1 MKKWI
6 FFLRKIKL
14 IESFSVEIPLSLNDL
29 VKKIDILL
37 YEDRSGFFSGTYSSK
52 TQFIGK
58 VNKKGFEIRNN
69 LMQMTKGKTVVIAYG
84 SFTDLNEKTEVNIEI
99 KGFDK
104 FMHLFYG
111 MQLLFYSILILYL
124 IFHTDRII
132 NQLHSL
138 PLHSSFW
145 GIVTNVI
152 ILGCLFFGMTIY
164 PYFKMRKS
172 MEEIEDDLR
181 RELCQISKE

>member
-6 FFLRKIKL
+6 FFLRKVKL

-29 VKKIDILL
+29 IKKIDTLL
-37 YEDRSGFFSGTYSSK
+37 YEDRSSFFSGSYSSK
-52 TQFIGK
+52 SQFIGK
-58 VNKKGFEIRNN
+58 VNKKGFKIRNN
-69 LMQMTKGKTVVIAYG
+69 LMQMTGGKTITTAYG
-84 SFTDLNEKTEVNIEI
+84 SFTDLNEKTEINIEI

-138 PLHSSFW
+138 PLHTSFLS
-145 GIVTNVI
+145 IVTNFI
-152 ILGCLFFGMTIY
+152 ILGCLFFLITIY
-164 PYFKMRKS
+164 PYFKMRRS
-172 MEEIEDDLR
+172 MEEMEDDLR